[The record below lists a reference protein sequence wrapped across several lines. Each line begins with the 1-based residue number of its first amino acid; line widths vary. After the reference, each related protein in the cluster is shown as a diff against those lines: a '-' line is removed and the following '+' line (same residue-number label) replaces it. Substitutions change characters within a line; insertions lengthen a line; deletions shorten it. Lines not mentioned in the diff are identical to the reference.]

1 VIRSRP
7 YALRVFSAVFVV
19 ASLVLATAL
28 VVEVASVH
36 YQANVGETSRLEA
49 SALLLSDRYVAVLH
63 ASSPAALLVRGDL
76 PAGLRLT
83 ILDAGGSAVADS
95 KFDPGSI
102 TNRIGDP
109 EVKQASAVGVGVA
122 VSYRIES
129 GQRERTVCVAIRD
142 TGSLI
147 GFAVASSPVGLTW
160 QSASGTFSWA
170 LPLLLVVSALWL
182 LLAVILVRMATRPI
196 SDLADAL
203 ERRSVQSLAGLAMR
217 ADVTELGRAQRAS
230 YALLRE
236 SEMLIER
243 EHLQSSALSA
253 VLDAVPQAI
262 VILDS
267 TGAVLSA
274 NTQFDQ
280 FVGADALPVVGRHIA
295 ELITLPGCLAAI
307 DRCASEHQSQ
317 TVVAEDHGRYYSC
330 SVHELDEKAFRE
342 RRALVVLEDIT
353 DAMALPRIKA
363 DFVTNASHEL
373 KTPLTAIRGYLELLR
388 EEPGNAHYLDIVQR
402 NVDRLIALS
411 SDISLLSRL
420 ENKAPEIE
428 LVDVSKL
435 QHDLTELFDKQG
447 RETGVALRFSVDS
460 EGRFLYGDRLMLLQM
475 FINLIENAYHFTQA
489 GAITVSATADVSH
502 IILSVSDT
510 GQGIPA
516 KDLPRIFERFYS
528 RASDHGRPGTGLGLA
543 IVKRIVLA
551 HNGTIDVESTV
562 NKGTTFVIHIPKNLG
577 PRRPAATSGQPS
589 DTKREDL

>member
-1 VIRSRP
+1 MIRSRP
-7 YALRVFSAVFVV
+7 YALRVLSAVLIV
-19 ASLVLATAL
+19 ASLVFATAL
-28 VVEVASVH
+28 MVEVTSVH
-36 YQANVGETSRLEA
+36 YQANVGETSHLEA
-49 SALLLSDRYVAVLH
+49 SALLLSDRYVAALH
-63 ASSPAALLVRGDL
+63 ASSPAAPLVRGDF

-83 ILDAGGSAVADS
+83 ILDAGGSAIADS
-95 KFDPGSI
+95 RFDPGSI
-102 TNRIGDP
+102 TNRIADP
-109 EVKQASAVGVGVA
+109 EVKQAAAGDVGVA

-142 TGSLI
+142 SGSLI

-170 LPLLLVVSALWL
+170 LPLLLVVSSLWL
-182 LLAVILVRMATRPI
+182 VLALILVRMATRPV

-230 YALLRE
+230 YALLQE
-236 SEMLIER
+236 SEVLIER

-262 VILDS
+262 AILDS

-280 FVGADALPVVGRHIA
+280 FVGADALPVAGRHIA
-295 ELITLPGCLAAI
+295 ELITLPECLAAI
-307 DRCASEHQSQ
+307 DRCVSEHQPQ
-317 TVVAEDHGRYYSC
+317 TVAAEDHGRYYSC
-330 SVHELDEKAFRE
+330 SVHELDGKAFRE

-353 DAMALPRIKA
+353 DAMTLPRIKA

-420 ENKAPEIE
+420 ENRAPEIE

-435 QHDLTELFDKQG
+435 QHDLAELFDKQG
-447 RETGVALRFSVDS
+447 HETGVALRFSVDS

-475 FINLIENAYHFTQA
+475 FINLIENAYHFTQT
-489 GAITVSATADVSH
+489 GTITVSATTDVSH

-516 KDLPRIFERFYS
+516 RDLPRIFERFYS
-528 RASDHGRPGTGLGLA
+528 HASDHGRPGTGLGLA

>member
-1 VIRSRP
+1 MIQSRP
-7 YALRVFSAVFVV
+7 YALHVLSAVLIV
-19 ASLVLATAL
+19 ASLVLTTAL

-36 YQANVGETSRLEA
+36 HQANLGETSRLEA
-49 SALLLSDRYVAVLH
+49 AVLLLSSRYVAAVH
-63 ASSPAALLVRGDL
+63 AGSSAAPLVRGDL

-95 KFDPGSI
+95 KFDPGSL

-109 EVKQASAVGVGVA
+109 EVKQATAVGVGVA

-129 GQRERTVCVAIRD
+129 GQRERTACVAIRD
-142 TGSLI
+142 LGSLI

-160 QSASGTFSWA
+160 QSSSRTFSWA
-170 LPLLLVVSALWL
+170 VPLLLAVSALWL
-182 LLAVILVRMATRPI
+182 VLAVMLARMATRPI
-196 SDLADAL
+196 ADLADAL
-203 ERRSVQSLAGLAMR
+203 ERRSIQNLAGLAMR

-236 SEMLIER
+236 SEVLMER

-262 VILDS
+262 AILDS

-280 FVGADALPVVGRHIA
+280 FVGADALPVAGRHIA
-295 ELITLPGCLAAI
+295 ELVTLPDCLAAI
-307 DRCASEHQSQ
+307 DRCISEHQSQ
-317 TVVAEDHGRYYSC
+317 TVVAEDRGRYYSC
-330 SVHELDEKAFRE
+330 SVHELDEKAFRG
-342 RRALVVLEDIT
+342 RRVLVVLEDIT
-353 DAMALPRIKA
+353 DAMALPRIKT
-363 DFVTNASHEL
+363 DFVANASHEL

-388 EEPGNAHYLDIVQR
+388 DEPGNVRYLDIVER

-420 ENKAPEIE
+420 ENRAPEIE
-428 LVDVSKL
+428 LVNVSEL
-435 QHDLTELFDKQG
+435 QHDLAELFDKQG

-460 EGRFLYGDRLMLLQM
+460 EGRFLYGDRLMLLQI

-528 RASDHGRPGTGLGLA
+528 RASNHGRTGTGLGLA

-577 PRRPAATSGQPS
+577 PCRPAATSGQPS

>member
-1 VIRSRP
+1 MIRNRP
-7 YALRVFSAVFVV
+7 YALRVFSAVLIV

-36 YQANVGETSRLEA
+36 YQANLDETSRLEA
-49 SALLLSDRYVAVLH
+49 SALLLSDRYVAAVH
-63 ASSPAALLVRGDL
+63 AGSPAASLVHGDL

-83 ILDAGGSAVADS
+83 ILDSGGSAVADS

-102 TNRIGDP
+102 TNRIADP
-109 EVKQASAVGVGVA
+109 EVKQAAAVGVGVV

-129 GQRERTVCVAIRD
+129 GQRERTVCVAIKD

-147 GFAVASSPVGLTW
+147 GFAVASSPVVLTW
-160 QSASGTFSWA
+160 QSTSGTLSWA
-170 LPLLLVVSALWL
+170 LSLLLVISVLCI
-182 LLAVILVRMATRPI
+182 LLAVVLARTAARPL
-196 SDLADAL
+196 SDLTDAL
-203 ERRSVQSLAGLAMR
+203 ERRSMQSLAGLAMR

-230 YALLRE
+230 YALLQE
-236 SEMLIER
+236 SEVLVER
-243 EHLQSSALSA
+243 ERSQSSALSA

-280 FVGADALPVVGRHIA
+280 FVGTDALPVVGRHVA

-307 DRCASEHQSQ
+307 DRCISEHQPQ

-330 SVHELDEKAFRE
+330 SVHELDEKTFRE

-388 EEPGNAHYLDIVQR
+388 EEPGNVRYLDIVQR

-428 LVDVSKL
+428 LVDVSEL
-435 QHDLTELFDKQG
+435 QHDLAELFDKQG
-447 RETGVALRFSVDS
+447 RETGVALGFSVDS

-489 GAITVSATADVSH
+489 GAITVSATADISH

-528 RASDHGRPGTGLGLA
+528 RASNHGRPGTGLGLA
-543 IVKRIVLA
+543 IVKRIVFA
-551 HNGTIDVESTV
+551 HNGTIDVESTI

>member
-1 VIRSRP
+1 MIRSRP
-7 YALRVFSAVFVV
+7 YALRVFSAVFIV

-49 SALLLSDRYVAVLH
+49 SALLLSDRYVAAVH
-63 ASSPAALLVRGDL
+63 VGSPAAPLLRGDL

-83 ILDAGGSAVADS
+83 ILDARGSAIADS
-95 KFDPGSI
+95 RFDPRSI
-102 TNRIGDP
+102 ANSIADP
-109 EVKQASAVGVGVA
+109 EVKRAAAGGVGVA

-129 GQRERTVCVAIRD
+129 GQRERTVCVAIKD

-147 GFAVASSPVGLTW
+147 GFAVASSPIGLTW

-170 LPLLLVVSALWL
+170 LPLLLVVSALWFV
-182 LLAVILVRMATRPI
+182 LAVILVRLATRPI

-203 ERRSVQSLAGLAMR
+203 ERHSVQSLAGLAMR

-230 YALLRE
+230 YALQQE
-236 SEMLIER
+236 SEMLVER

-280 FVGADALPVVGRHIA
+280 FVGADALPVAGRHIA

-307 DRCASEHQSQ
+307 DRCVSEHQPQ
-317 TVVAEDHGRYYSC
+317 TVVVEDHGRYYSC
-330 SVHELDEKAFRE
+330 SVHELDGKAFRE

-388 EEPGNAHYLDIVQR
+388 DEPGNVRYLNIVER
-402 NVDRLIALS
+402 NVDRLIAL
-411 SDISLLSRL
+411 
-420 ENKAPEIE
+420 
-428 LVDVSKL
+428 
-435 QHDLTELFDKQG
+435 
-447 RETGVALRFSVDS
+447 
-460 EGRFLYGDRLMLLQM
+460 
-475 FINLIENAYHFTQA
+475 
-489 GAITVSATADVSH
+489 
-502 IILSVSDT
+502 
-510 GQGIPA
+510 
-516 KDLPRIFERFYS
+516 
-528 RASDHGRPGTGLGLA
+528 
-543 IVKRIVLA
+543 
-551 HNGTIDVESTV
+551 
-562 NKGTTFVIHIPKNLG
+562 
-577 PRRPAATSGQPS
+577 
-589 DTKREDL
+589 

>member
-1 VIRSRP
+1 MIRNRP
-7 YALRVFSAVFVV
+7 YALRVFSAVLIV

-36 YQANVGETSRLEA
+36 YQANLDETSRLEA
-49 SALLLSDRYVAVLH
+49 SALLLSDRYVAAVH
-63 ASSPAALLVRGDL
+63 AGSPAASLVHGDL

-83 ILDAGGSAVADS
+83 ILDSGGSAVADS

-102 TNRIGDP
+102 TNRIADP
-109 EVKQASAVGVGVA
+109 EVKQAAAVGVGVV

-129 GQRERTVCVAIRD
+129 GQRERTVCVAIKD

-147 GFAVASSPVGLTW
+147 GFAVASSPVVLTW
-160 QSASGTFSWA
+160 QSTSGTLSWA
-170 LPLLLVVSALWL
+170 LSLLLVISVLCI
-182 LLAVILVRMATRPI
+182 LLAVVLARTAARPL
-196 SDLADAL
+196 SDLTDAL
-203 ERRSVQSLAGLAMR
+203 ERRSMQSLAGLAMR

-230 YALLRE
+230 YALLQE
-236 SEMLIER
+236 SEVLVER
-243 EHLQSSALSA
+243 ERSQSSALSA

-280 FVGADALPVVGRHIA
+280 FVGTDALPVVGRHVA

-307 DRCASEHQSQ
+307 DRCISEHQPQ

-330 SVHELDEKAFRE
+330 SVHELDEKTFRE

-388 EEPGNAHYLDIVQR
+388 EEPGNVRYLDIVQR

-428 LVDVSKL
+428 LVDVSEL
-435 QHDLTELFDKQG
+435 QHDLAELFDKQG
-447 RETGVALRFSVDS
+447 RETGVALGFSVDS

-489 GAITVSATADVSH
+489 GAITVSATADISH

-543 IVKRIVLA
+543 IVKRIVFA
-551 HNGTIDVESTV
+551 HNGTIDVESTI

>member
-1 VIRSRP
+1 MIRSRP

-49 SALLLSDRYVAVLH
+49 SALLLSDRYVAALH
-63 ASSPAALLVRGDL
+63 AGSPAALLVRGDL

-502 IILSVSDT
+502 IILSVSDP

>member
-49 SALLLSDRYVAVLH
+49 SALLLSDRYVAALH
-63 ASSPAALLVRGDL
+63 AGSPAALLVRGDL

-475 FINLIENAYHFTQA
+475 FINLIENSYRFTQA

-528 RASDHGRPGTGLGLA
+528 HASDHGRTGTGLGLA

>member
-1 VIRSRP
+1 
-7 YALRVFSAVFVV
+7 VFSVILAV
-19 ASLVLATAL
+19 AGLMLAAAL
-28 VVEVASVH
+28 VVQVISVH
-36 YQANVGETSRLEA
+36 QQADLGETSRLE
-49 SALLLSDRYVAVLH
+49 S
-63 ASSPAALLVRGDL
+63 AALMLSNTYVGAVHAGNPTAALVQGDL
-76 PAGLRLT
+76 PSGPRLT
-83 ILDAGGSAVADS
+83 LLNTAGSAVADS
-95 KFDPGSI
+95 KYDPGSV
-102 TNRIGDP
+102 TNRITDP
-109 EVKQASAVGVGVA
+109 EVKQAAATGMGVV

-142 TGSLI
+142 AGSLI
-147 GFAVASSPVGLTW
+147 GFAVASSPAGLTW
-160 QSASGTFSWA
+160 QSSSGTLTWA
-170 LPLLLVVSALWL
+170 LPLLLVITVLCL
-182 LLAVILVRMATRPI
+182 LLAVVLARTATRPL

-203 ERRSVQSLAGLAMR
+203 ERRSIQSLAGLAMR

-230 YALLRE
+230 YALLQE
-236 SEMLIER
+236 SELALER
-243 EHLQSSALSA
+243 EHSQSSALSA

-274 NTQFDQ
+274 NMQFDR
-280 FVGADALPVVGRHIA
+280 FVGADALPVAGHHIA
-295 ELITLPGCLAAI
+295 ELIPLPDCLAAI
-307 DRCASEHQSQ
+307 DRCISEHQSQ
-317 TVVAEDHGRYYSC
+317 TATVEDHGRYYSC
-330 SVHELDEKAFRE
+330 SVHELDSTAFHE
-342 RRALVVLEDIT
+342 RRMLLVLDDIT
-353 DAMALPRIKA
+353 DAMVLPRIKA

-388 EEPGNAHYLDIVQR
+388 EEPGNVRYLDVVER

-420 ENKAPEIE
+420 ENTAPEIE
-428 LVDVSKL
+428 LVDVSEME
-435 QHDLTELFDKQG
+435 HDLAELFEKQG
-447 RETGVALRFSVDS
+447 HETGVALRFSVDS

-489 GAITVSATADVSH
+489 GTITVSAVADDLHV
-502 IILSVSDT
+502 ILTVSDT

-551 HNGTIDVESTV
+551 HNGTIDVESAV

-577 PRRPAATSGQPS
+577 PRRPAATSGQSS
-589 DTKREDL
+589 DTKREDP

>member
-1 VIRSRP
+1 MIRSRP
-7 YALRVFSAVFVV
+7 YGLRVFSVILAV
-19 ASLVLATAL
+19 AGLMLAGAL
-28 VVEVASVH
+28 VVQIISVH
-36 YQANVGETSRLEA
+36 QQADLGETSRLE
-49 SALLLSDRYVAVLH
+49 S
-63 ASSPAALLVRGDL
+63 AALMLSNTYVGAVHAGNPTAPLVKGDL
-76 PAGLRLT
+76 PSGLRLT
-83 ILDAGGSAVADS
+83 ILNIAGSAVADS
-95 KFDPGSI
+95 KYDPGSV
-102 TNRIGDP
+102 TNRITDP
-109 EVKQASAVGVGVA
+109 EVKQAAATGMGVV

-142 TGSLI
+142 AGSLI

-160 QSASGTFSWA
+160 QSSSGTLTWA
-170 LPLLLVVSALWL
+170 LPLLLAITVLCL
-182 LLAVILVRMATRPI
+182 LLAVVLTRTATRPL
-196 SDLADAL
+196 SDLTDAL
-203 ERRSVQSLAGLAMR
+203 ERRSIQSLAGLAMR

-230 YALLRE
+230 YALLQE
-236 SEMLIER
+236 SELVLKR
-243 EHLQSSALSA
+243 EHAQSSALSA

-262 VILDS
+262 AILNS

-274 NTQFDQ
+274 NMQFDQ
-280 FVGADALPVVGRHIA
+280 FVGVDALPVAGRHIA
-295 ELITLPGCLAAI
+295 ELIPLPDCLAAI
-307 DRCASEHQSQ
+307 DRCISEHQSQ
-317 TVVAEDHGRYYSC
+317 TVAVEGHGRYYSC
-330 SVHELDEKAFRE
+330 SVHELDSTAFHE
-342 RRALVVLEDIT
+342 RRMLLVLDDIT
-353 DAMALPRIKA
+353 DAMVLPRIKA

-388 EEPGNAHYLDIVQR
+388 EEPGNVRYLDVVER

-420 ENKAPEIE
+420 ENTAPEIE
-428 LVDVSKL
+428 LVDVSEME
-435 QHDLTELFDKQG
+435 HDLAELFDKQG
-447 RETGVALRFSVDS
+447 HETGVALRFSVDS

-489 GAITVSATADVSH
+489 GTITVSAAADDLHV
-502 IILSVSDT
+502 ILSVSDT

-577 PRRPAATSGQPS
+577 PRRPAATSGHSS
-589 DTKREDL
+589 DTKREDP